1 MPWDDAKSVFRGFNF
16 PDWVNQVEMGH
27 FGGSDRKTN
36 CTSGHFFW
44 PRNAYP
50 ASKMSKKNLGDSLF
64 YRIHPK
70 SSCSCYSAQNLGH
83 LILVIFDIFFIVRVE
98 NDRFAC

>member
-1 MPWDDAKSVFRGFNF
+1 MQGRYPGDSSMPWDDAKSVFRGFNF

-50 ASKMSKKNLGDSLF
+50 VSKMSKMSKMFLFLLFRPKFDKADSGSF
-64 YRIHPK
+64 K
-70 SSCSCYSAQNLGH
+70 GQTKK
-83 LILVIFDIFFIVRVE
+83 
-98 NDRFAC
+98 